1 MRIAATAAA
10 GEADAL
16 GPAEAALSREAI
28 ARWSGV
34 ACLYAGTAAALA
46 CLWSPV

>member
-16 GPAEAALSREAI
+16 DPAEAGLSREAI
-28 ARWSGV
+28 VRWSGV